1 MGILE
6 RQWLLDNYEI
16 ILVEME
22 YHRLH
27 KVNFSYPK
35 QLLCHLHDGEGRVK
49 IETS

>member
-27 KVNFSYPK
+27 KANFFYPK
-35 QLLCHLHDGEGRVK
+35 YLLCNINNSEGRIK